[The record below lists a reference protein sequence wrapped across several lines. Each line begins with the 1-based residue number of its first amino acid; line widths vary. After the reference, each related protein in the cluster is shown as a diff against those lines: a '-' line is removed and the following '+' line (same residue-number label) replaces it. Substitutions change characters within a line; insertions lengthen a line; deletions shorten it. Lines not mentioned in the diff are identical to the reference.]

1 MGYNFS
7 RSVIMIAIQHEGAIK
22 KFTSLPKIWKDENG
36 VHLNITDGQAF
47 GFYPVVSP
55 SYNSATQYLGDLEWD
70 ADSSTFT
77 YPVIDRTWSQTVAE
91 LKESKIENL
100 KSIYGRKLSETD
112 WYIIRAQE
120 GIAAPQEIIDAR
132 AALRTDCATKEA
144 EINALTTKKAVV
156 SYSLP
161 NLD

>member
-22 KFTSLPKIWKDENG
+22 RFTSLPKVWKDDNG
-36 VHLNITDGQAF
+36 VHLNITDGAAY
-47 GFYPVVSP
+47 GFYPIVTP
-55 SYNSATQYLGDLEWD
+55 SYDSTTQYLGDLDWD
-70 ADSSTFT
+70 ADASVFT

-91 LKESKIENL
+91 LKTSKIENL

-132 AALRTDCATKEA
+132 AALRTDCATKED

>member
-1 MGYNFS
+1 MGYNFTTGS
-7 RSVIMIAIQHEGAIK
+7 MIAIQHEGAIK
-22 KFTSLPKIWKDENG
+22 KFTTLPKVWKDENG
-36 VHLNITDGQAF
+36 THLNITDGQAF
-47 GFYPVVSP
+47 GFYPIVTP
-55 SYNSATQYLGDLEWD
+55 SYDSAVEYLGDLEWG

-91 LKESKIENL
+91 FKESKIENL

-120 GIAAPQEIIDAR
+120 GIAAPQDIIDDR
-132 AALRTDCATKEA
+132 AALRTDCATKED